1 VASAYGTLKDLAAP
15 LNRLEHARRIDAGLK
30 SENTGKTDLDKLL
43 QEVQSENVSTAKT
56 AVSAVVERVIAGEQ
70 LVEVLPRF

>member
-1 VASAYGTLKDLAAP
+1 MASAYGTLNDLAIP
-15 LNRLEHARRIDAGLK
+15 LKRLENARQVGAGLE
-30 SENTGKTDLDKLL
+30 SESTDKTDLGKLL
-43 QEVQSENVSTAKT
+43 QEVQSKNVSTAKI